1 MKSFSHFITELNEG
15 TNNAQFT
22 GHLAELFTARLKYRL
37 ASGGISFHYELD
49 RPERVVET
57 AFAEYTNQVREK
69 GGYTVLIG
77 TPG

>member
-22 GHLAELFTARLKYRL
+22 GHLAELFTALLKYRL

-57 AFAEYTNQVREK
+57 AFATYLERLSAES
-69 GGYTVLIG
+69 GALVLQG
-77 TPG
+77 DA